1 MNMKIN
7 LQKGS
12 EQVGNVIGKAAEIG
26 KKAADGTFTGA
37 QALITKAQE
46 ENQKSLVKKYNPVFP
61 EQYKSDKFSIP
72 NLVMIV
78 DDAVRR
84 DIDVCKGSIGWR
96 SNQKG
101 VEIFCLYD
109 EAIDYSGL
117 HFIPAAV
124 CDSVYYVDPFDKS
137 RFVRLDCY
145 FDKMQESRLAEL
157 QKIAYALGAKRYN
170 VTMEDTSSEKSSLL
184 QKASE
189 RAIDHLGVV
198 KGKADATEER
208 SVASERESQRKSVAH
223 ADFSGER
230 QPTVP
235 ELKWFAHDDNIK
247 NLIEMRCS
255 GKGTG
260 DIKTYTLVFKGS
272 DFATIGA
279 NTAARIDGAIG
290 KISVG
295 SDFKMQSK
303 VTKESHH
310 NLIFQIEF

>member
-1 MNMKIN
+1 
-7 LQKGS
+7 
-12 EQVGNVIGKAAEIG
+12 
-26 KKAADGTFTGA
+26 
-37 QALITKAQE
+37 
-46 ENQKSLVKKYNPVFP
+46 
-61 EQYKSDKFSIP
+61 
-72 NLVMIV
+72 
-78 DDAVRR
+78 
-84 DIDVCKGSIGWR
+84 
-96 SNQKG
+96 

-109 EAIDYSGL
+109 EAINFSGL

-124 CDSVYYVDPFDKS
+124 CDSVYYIDPFDKT

-157 QKIAYALGAKRYN
+157 QKIAYALGAKRYS
-170 VTMEDTSSEKSSLL
+170 VTMEDTSSEKKLL
-184 QKASE
+184 IQKASA
-189 RAIDHLGVV
+189 RACDHFGVI
-198 KGKADATEER
+198 KAKADTTEER
-208 SVASERESQRKSVAH
+208 SVASERESQRQSVAH

-255 GKGTG
+255 GKEIG

-279 NTAARIDGAIG
+279 NTAARIDGAMG
-290 KISVG
+290 KISAG

-310 NLIFQIEF
+310 TTVCALLHDVVEDTPYTLADLRAMGFPPEVIDALTLLTHDKSVPYMDYVRKIKTNRIASAVKLADLRHNSDLSRLDTVDDDALKRIKKYKQAMSILTGEEA

>member
-1 MNMKIN
+1 MKID
-7 LQKGS
+7 LQKGAKNIGTAM
-12 EQVGNVIGKAAEIG
+12 EKAAVIGK
-26 KKAADGTFTGA
+26 KTADGTIAGA
-37 QALITKAQE
+37 QSIVAKAQE
-46 ENQKSLVKKYNPVFP
+46 ENQKSLLKKYNPVFP
-61 EQYKSDKFSIP
+61 EQYKSDQFAIP

-84 DIDVCKGSIGWR
+84 DVDVCKGSIGWR

-109 EAIDYSGL
+109 EAIDFSGL
-117 HFIPAAV
+117 NFIPAAV
-124 CDSVYYVDPFDKS
+124 CDSVYYVDPFDKT

-157 QKIAYALGAKRYN
+157 QKIAYALGAKRYS
-170 VTMEDTSSEKSSLL
+170 VTMEDASSEKSSLI
-184 QKASE
+184 QKASA
-189 RAIDHLGVV
+189 RASDHFGVV
-198 KGKADATEER
+198 KGKADTTEER

-255 GKGTG
+255 GKGIG

-279 NTAARIDGAIG
+279 NTAARIDGAMG
-290 KISVG
+290 KISAG

-310 NLIFQIEF
+310 NLVFQIEF